1 MDFNRTDVN
10 NNYMSYEYEVN
21 GSVVSSGTV
30 LFTVPKYFEFKDPNL
45 RYEINGN
52 KITVYADSYARF
64 VEIYSPDS
72 DFILSDNYFDM
83 NAGQKTVE
91 ILEGTPK
98 TIVLRSV
105 YDIK

>member
-1 MDFNRTDVN
+1 
-10 NNYMSYEYEVN
+10 MSYEYEVD
-21 GSVVSSGTV
+21 GKIVSDGTV
-30 LFTVPKYFEFKDPNL
+30 LFTAPKYFEFKDPNL

-52 KITVYADSYARF
+52 KITVFADAYARF

-83 NAGQKTVE
+83 NAGEKTVE